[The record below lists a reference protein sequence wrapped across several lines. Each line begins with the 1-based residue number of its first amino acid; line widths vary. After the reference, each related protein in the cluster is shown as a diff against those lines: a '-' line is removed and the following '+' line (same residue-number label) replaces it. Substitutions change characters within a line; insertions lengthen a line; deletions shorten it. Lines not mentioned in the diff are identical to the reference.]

1 MSEKYDHH
9 KIEQK
14 WQKHWDETKAFAATE
29 NSQKKK
35 SYLLVEF
42 PYPSGEGLH
51 TGHVRSYTA
60 MDVIAR
66 KRRAQ
71 GQEVLYP
78 IGWDAFGL
86 PTENYAIKTGIP
98 PAEVTKKN
106 TDTFRRQLKNLGLSF
121 DWDREVN
128 TTDPAYYK
136 WTQWIF
142 LQLYKKG
149 LAYKAKTT
157 INWCPKDKI
166 GLANEEVVDGK
177 CERCGN
183 PVEKREKEQWMLAIT
198 KYAQRLYD
206 DLDLVD
212 YIERAKVQQRNW
224 IGPSE
229 GARIDF
235 ALHFV
240 YKPDANENRGPN
252 GEKAKITVFTTR
264 PDTLFGAT
272 YMVLAPEH
280 PWVMLALDDQHD
292 VLENKDEVR
301 AYVASVKDK
310 TEIDRTAEGKEKTGV
325 ELKGVKAI
333 NPANGE
339 EIPIFVADY
348 VLGSYGTGAIMAV
361 PAHDDRDFAFAKK
374 FNVPIKQVIV
384 PCTIDANNPPRAGWE
399 EVKRD
404 TAVVHLRNKATGTFA
419 LLNWH
424 GSLEGITTAIM
435 GGVEPGQTPE
445 EAALAEISEEAAISG
460 AKIIKTAPWVTAA
473 RYSASHKNQNRCAH
487 AWAFLAEIENLEVQ
501 GEIPA
506 NEQALHTLVWVD
518 ESEVAA
524 RLTPQHQK
532 LMWHLLHHEEPLTGD
547 GYLINSGQFDGMDSE
562 QAKKKIT
569 ECVGGEWVTT
579 FKLRDW
585 VFSRQ
590 RYWGE
595 PIPMIRC
602 QKDGWVPVPE
612 DQLPVT
618 LPVVEKYQPTDTG
631 ESPLATIMEFVETT
645 CPTCGGPAKRE
656 TDVMPNWA
664 GSSWYFL
671 RYCDPRN
678 AEEFASML
686 KLQYW
691 LDSNLPRSSSQS
703 GGGVDWYNG
712 GMEHTVL
719 HLLYSRFWHKFL
731 FDIGLVPTS
740 EPYAKRTSHGLILAG
755 DGTKMSK
762 SKGNVVNPD
771 ELVNTMGADSLRL
784 YEMFMGPFEQAIAWS
799 TDGVVGARRFLERVW
814 QMHEKVAAVTMT
826 PETEVLVHQTI
837 RKVTED
843 IEALK
848 MNTAVSALMILSN
861 HLHELEKVPSEAYA
875 ALIGLLNPFV
885 PHFSAELAERKGVSL
900 ATWPQ
905 FDAQKAEPKSVVV
918 AVQVN
923 GKVRGSVSLS
933 PQASETEALDAARR
947 DPAVA
952 KWLAQGKE
960 KKAVYVSGRIIN
972 FVLDRQ

>member
-14 WQKHWDETKAFAATE
+14 WQKRWDETKAFTATE

-71 GQEVLYP
+71 GEEVLYP

-128 TTDPAYYK
+128 TTDPTYYK

-229 GARIDF
+229 GAHITF
-235 ALHFV
+235 KLSPAT
-240 YKPDANENRGPN
+240 NEQKG
-252 GEKAKITVFTTR
+252 ITVFTTR

-280 PWVMLALDDQHD
+280 PWLAEDLARTISTIQ
-292 VLENKDEVR
+292 NKNEVV
-301 AYVASVKDK
+301 AYIQAAKKKD
-310 TEIDRTAEGKEKTGV
+310 EIDRTAEGKEKTGV

-339 EIPIFVADY
+339 EIPLFVADY

-374 FNVPIKQVIV
+374 FNVPIKQVIMPSLV
-384 PCTIDANNPPRAGWE
+384 DTSNPP
-399 EVKRD
+399 
-404 TAVVHLRNKATGTFA
+404 
-419 LLNWH
+419 
-424 GSLEGITTAIM
+424 LEGKENTFRNLILAIVFDPKTNKYLTLKWKGQGWTSFIT
-435 GGVEPGQTPE
+435 GGVEDAE
-445 EAALAEISEEAAISG
+445 DRIEAAKREILEETGYKNVRLVRSLGMTEAFFHAAHKGVNRKTHTEHFLFELIDTEQAPVSDEEKVQHEVVWLSVDEIEKIHLQHAEFWLLWDR
-460 AKIIKTAPWVTAA
+460 IKTGNDFYTG
-473 RYSASHKNQNRCAH
+473 KG
-487 AWAFLAEIENLEVQ
+487 I
-501 GEIPA
+501 
-506 NEQALHTLVWVD
+506 
-518 ESEVAA
+518 
-524 RLTPQHQK
+524 LT
-532 LMWHLLHHEEPLTGD
+532 
-547 GYLINSGQFDGMDSE
+547 NSGQFDGMDSE
-562 QAKKKIT
+562 EAKKKIT
-569 ECVGGEWVTT
+569 EHVGGEWVTT

-595 PIPMIRC
+595 PIPMIHC
-602 QKDGWVPVPE
+602 EKDGWVPVSE

-631 ESPLATIMEFVETT
+631 ESPLATIKEFVETT

-678 AEEFASML
+678 DKEFASMP

-691 LDSNLPRSSSQS
+691 TP
-703 GGGVDWYNG
+703 VDWYNG

-731 FDIGLVPTS
+731 FDIGLVPS
-740 EPYAKRTSHGLILAG
+740 PEPYAKRTSHGLILAG

-771 ELVNTMGADSLRL
+771 ELVHTMGADSLRL

-814 QMHEKVAAVTMT
+814 QMQEKVATVAMT
-826 PETEVLVHQTI
+826 DETEVLVHQTI

-861 HLHELEKVPSEAYA
+861 HLHELEKVPQEAYA
-875 ALIGLLNPFV
+875 ALIGLLSPFV
-885 PHFSAELAERKGVSL
+885 PHLAAELSEKHQIDLSH
-900 ATWPQ
+900 WPQ
-905 FDAQKAEPKSVVV
+905 FNAQKAEPKTVVV

-923 GKVRGSVSLS
+923 GKVRGSISLS
-933 PQASETEALDAARR
+933 PQASENEALAAARK
-947 DPAVA
+947 DPQVA
-952 KWLAQGKE
+952 KWLADGAE
-960 KKAVYVSGRIIN
+960 KRAVYVKGKVIN